1 MSNPLNSH
9 TLVGRVGKNGI
20 KVIANQGGSHTLL
33 FNLAVEDNF
42 QSVDPADGQRKYRTN
57 FVPLRAFVSDKV
69 QGIGSW
75 ENVGEGDLIAVSYAI
90 NAKPYTKDGK
100 VQYPLTLEV
109 EGFPTYL
116 EPKATTQA
124 RAQRKAQAAAQASQP
139 QAQAPAENTAAAPA
153 QTGGETAEDLR
164 RRLAELE
171 AQQGGQAAQGSV
183 EDYASDAPFGG

>member
-139 QAQAPAENTAAAPA
+139 QAAA

>member
-9 TLVGRVGKNGI
+9 TLTGRVGKHGI
-20 KVIANQGGSHTLL
+20 KVIANQDNSHTLL

-57 FVPLRAFVSDKV
+57 FVPMRAFVSNKM

-75 ENVGEGDLIAVSYAI
+75 ANVGEGDLIAVNFAL
-90 NAKPYTKDGK
+90 NAKPYTRDGQT
-100 VQYPLTLEV
+100 QYPLTLEV

-124 RAQRKAQAAAQASQP
+124 RAQRKAQEAQQNQAPAA
-139 QAQAPAENTAAAPA
+139 QAQAPAA
-153 QTGGETAEDLR
+153 QGQTDDAEALR
-164 RRLAELE
+164 RRIAELE
-171 AQQGGQAAQGSV
+171 AVQGQGAPV
-183 EDYASDAPFGG
+183 EDYNTDAPFGG